1 MARFP
6 LLIKIANLLAYI
18 FLLGANVY
26 SGLGPDNEDSP
37 YRESHPT
44 YITPAPFIFG
54 IWGLI
59 HFLLGG
65 FVIYQFF
72 SSSPEVIEDGI
83 HWHFVGITL
92 LNSLWLALWQT
103 DHLFL
108 AWITILITS
117 SQVSYIYY
125 TIKNKYGRSGGSSFN
140 EIIWVHAPFS
150 LYHAWIFVIAVI
162 STFAAFLPDKE
173 DDHSPSIIVKILVVL
188 GLLFLEGT
196 AVGYIEKF
204 KGDIAGAVVIA
215 WTLYGIFVEQEDP
228 IIHWTALVLAVFT
241 TFHILR
247 PLYRKYVRGETGEQ
261 APLLP

>member
-6 LLIKIANLLAYI
+6 LVIKIANLLAYI

-26 SGLGPDNEDSP
+26 SGLGPDKDDSP
-37 YRESHPT
+37 YQESHPT
-44 YITPAPFIFG
+44 YITPAPFVFG
-54 IWGLI
+54 VWGLI

-72 SSSPEVIEDGI
+72 SSNQELIIDGI

-103 DHLFL
+103 DHLIL
-108 AWITILITS
+108 SWITILITA

-125 TIKNKYGRSGGSSFN
+125 TIRFN
-140 EIIWVHAPFS
+140 HSEASISEIVWVHAPFS
-150 LYHAWIFVIAVI
+150 LYHAWIFVITVI

-173 DDHSPSIIVKILVVL
+173 EGESPSVLVKILVVI
-188 GLLFLEGT
+188 GLLILKGT
-196 AVGYIEKF
+196 AVGYIEKS
-204 KGDIAGAVVIA
+204 KGDIAGALVIA
-215 WTLYGIFVEQEDP
+215 WTLYGIFVEQSDA
-228 IIHWTALVLAVFT
+228 IIHWTALVLAVLST
-241 TFHILR
+241 LHILK
-247 PLYRKYVRGETGEQ
+247 PLYKKYVRGESGET